1 MRIDTLRIRLALV
14 CLTLG
19 SLGSGCGSNKTSNTL
34 DPNGF
39 GNKYKF
45 ADNEISGWKQ
55 DPAADPLWTGAG
67 TDLHNKIDGG
77 ESTYLNRGCLL
88 AMYQN
93 LAGPDPQ
100 GCTVVAMDFG
110 TADNSTA
117 MFTYEQ
123 QQTSA
128 SIQIPSFDATVA
140 IAYPVLSGI
149 TVYAHIKATY
159 FELQLDGF
167 GSDQTSAA
175 QMATQF
181 LNVLKAKTN

>member
-1 MRIDTLRIRLALV
+1 MKIATLRIRLSLV
-14 CLTLG
+14 CVFLV
-19 SLGSGCGSNKTSNTL
+19 SLGCGSSKTSNTL
-34 DPNGF
+34 DPTGF

-45 ADNEISGWKQ
+45 ADNEMSGWKQ

-77 ESTYLNRGCLL
+77 EATYLSKGCLL

-93 LAGPDPQ
+93 LVGPDPQ
-100 GCTVVAMDFG
+100 GCEVVAMDFG
-110 TADNSTA
+110 TADNATA
-117 MFTYEQ
+117 MFTYQQ

-128 SIQIPSFDATVA
+128 SIQIPQFDATAA
-140 IAYPVLSGI
+140 IAYPVMSGI

-159 FELQLDGF
+159 FELQLIGY